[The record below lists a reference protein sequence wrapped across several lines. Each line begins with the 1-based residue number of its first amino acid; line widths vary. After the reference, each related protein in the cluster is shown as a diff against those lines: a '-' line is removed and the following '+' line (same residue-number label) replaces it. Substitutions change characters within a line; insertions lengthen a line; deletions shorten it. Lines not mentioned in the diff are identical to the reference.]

1 MSTMLGVRKG
11 MIALVC
17 VLGLMASPG
26 TPGSSQALAKV
37 VAKSPKSAGVAKK
50 PLKVGVYDLHVQG
63 EVPDLDRKQ
72 LTKALVAGIE
82 TGGERPTSVGSEND
96 AMFCRTLECRQ
107 KLARV
112 HRVDFLIQATVQVKG
127 RDYGIKIEAV
137 DGKTGEIV
145 AERNTTCDICGVTEA
160 ATMIK
165 DGASQLREKLDQL
178 GHIAELRVATEPAGA
193 RVYVDGSF
201 RGVSPLLLHLSPGK
215 HEVEVGL
222 DGYSS
227 AKRSFSLVGGVRE
240 RQAFVLEKQVS
251 ISQRQR
257 IWAWTSLGV
266 GVAAIAGGA
275 TLLAMHGVQDKR
287 DCSTDAGTQDSQG
300 NCRYL
305 LDFRWFGFGATAV
318 GAALTGWGATM
329 LWGVPS
335 AKAPR
340 RNASRRQKNWRMG
353 IGARSFSVGSRF

>member
-1 MSTMLGVRKG
+1 MLGVRKG
-11 MIALVC
+11 ITTLVC
-17 VLGLMASPG
+17 VAGLLASPG
-26 TPGSSQALAKV
+26 APGVSQAFAMNPA
-37 VAKSPKSAGVAKK
+37 AKSSANKRPKK
-50 PLKVGVYDLHVQG
+50 PLRVGVYDLHVQG

-72 LTKALVAGIE
+72 LTTALVAGIE
-82 TGGERPTSVGSEND
+82 TGGERPTSVGSESD

-112 HRVDFLIQATVQVKG
+112 HKVDFLIQATVTVKG

-137 DGKTGEIV
+137 DGKTGDIV

-257 IWAWTSLGV
+257 IWAWASVATGV
-266 GVAAIAGGA
+266 VTMAGGA
-275 TLLAMHGVQDKR
+275 TLLGLHGIQDKR
-287 DCSTDAGTQDSQG
+287 DCSTDAGTQDAQG

-318 GAALTGWGATM
+318 GAALTGWGSTM

-335 AKAPR
+335 AKTPR
-340 RNASRRQKNWRMG
+340 QNAKRRQKNWSMG
-353 IGARSFSVGSRF
+353 LGARSFSFGSRF

>member
-1 MSTMLGVRKG
+1 MFSLQKG
-11 MIALVC
+11 IATLVC
-17 VLGLMASPG
+17 AAWVGTSSMSPLA
-26 TPGSSQALAKV
+26 SQAFAQSPRSAKAGK
-37 VAKSPKSAGVAKK
+37 AKAA
-50 PLKVGVYDLHVQG
+50 LKVGLFDLNVQG
-63 EVPDLDRKQ
+63 EVPKLDRDQ
-72 LTKALVAGIE
+72 LTKALVAGIR
-82 TGGERPTSVGSEND
+82 TGGERPTSIGSEND

-112 HRVDFLIQATVQVKG
+112 HKVDFLIQATVKVEG
-127 RDYGIKIEAV
+127 RDYGIRIEAV
-137 DGKTGEIV
+137 DGRTGDVV
-145 AERNTTCDICGVTEA
+145 AERNTKCDICGVTEA
-160 ATMIK
+160 ASMLK

-178 GHIAELRVATEPAGA
+178 GQVAELRVATEPAGA

-215 HEVEVGL
+215 HEVEVGM

-257 IWAWTSLGV
+257 KWAWASLGT
-266 GVAAIAGGA
+266 GVAAIIGGA
-275 TLLAMHGVQDKR
+275 TLLSLHGMQDKR
-287 DCSTDAGTQDSQG
+287 DCSPEAGTQDARG
-300 NCRYL
+300 NCRYI

-318 GAALTGWGATM
+318 GAALSGWGATM

-335 AKAPR
+335 AKKTPK
-340 RNASRRQKNWRMG
+340 NARKSQRNWRLG
-353 IGARSFSVGSRF
+353 VGARSVSLSSRF